1 MAACS
6 AISRTRSATDLGS
19 MTACPQVANLRY
31 LLPKRKSGPKPTGQI
46 RRSEQAVDYTRRI
59 GRKQARV
66 RTSRPDL
73 TAFREPTSVGFFLA
87 NKSLSEVGILNIVY
101 PSRRP
106 FGEEVTDSNHA
117 LCRAD
122 CAGHGLAVGAYVSR
136 SFCALKPGLIT
147 ASLCAQS

>member
-66 RTSRPDL
+66 RVSKGLACRVVRISLAPDFSQVSR
-73 TAFREPTSVGFFLA
+73 
-87 NKSLSEVGILNIVY
+87 GILI
-101 PSRRP
+101 PSP
-106 FGEEVTDSNHA
+106 FQ
-117 LCRAD
+117 RAFH
-122 CAGHGLAVGAYVSR
+122 C
-136 SFCALKPGLIT
+136 KPFET
-147 ASLCAQS
+147 VPR

>member
-6 AISRTRSATDLGS
+6 ATSRTRSATDRGS

-59 GRKQARV
+59 WRKQARG
-66 RTSRPDL
+66 RASRPDL
-73 TAFREPTSVGFFLA
+73 KAFREPTSVGVFLA
-87 NKSLSEVGILNIVY
+87 NKSPTEVGILNTVY

-106 FGEEVTDSNHA
+106 FGEEVTDSNPA
-117 LCRAD
+117 LRRAA
-122 CAGHGLAVGAYVSR
+122 CAGQGL
-136 SFCALKPGLIT
+136 
-147 ASLCAQS
+147 